1 MNPATGAPAV
11 LRVGE
16 DGEGLAACVHCG
28 LCLPACPTFEVLREE
43 NDSPRGRIYLMRLLV
58 EGRIPALG
66 AFSRHIDRCL
76 GCRACEAACPAGV
89 RFGTLLERAR
99 EDRRRWAGSS
109 PLASLMLWGLSGG
122 RASRVAYALLRFLR
136 RTGMAA
142 AGASL
147 PGRMG
152 VALAMLA
159 ATAPSAQLPR
169 RAGTQSSG
177 KLEVYALLQGCV
189 MGGLFREVHTAT
201 RRVLSAC
208 GYVERAAPGQGCCG
222 ALHAHS
228 GFGAGARKLAR
239 RNIEAFERSGAAWLV
254 VNSAGC
260 GAALKEY
267 PEWLAESP
275 TWRERAERLAS
286 ATRDFTE
293 LVADAHVRPETELSL
308 RLAYDAPCHLVYG
321 LGGADAP
328 MRALSL
334 IPGLQVERL
343 PSADRCCGGAG
354 LYALL
359 QPDLAERVLAPK
371 LEEIRSGRYDAVTTG
386 NPGCIMQIGAGLR
399 RAKLHVPVAHPAEVL
414 ARAFAPSGPPGTAA
428 TPNWDTGRP

>member
-16 DGEGLAACVHCG
+16 DGEGLGACVHCG
-28 LCLPACPTFEVLREE
+28 LYLPACPTFEALREE

-99 EDRRRWAGSS
+99 EDRRRWAGST

-159 ATAPSAQLPR
+159 ATAPGARLPR

-177 KLEVYALLQGCV
+177 KLEVYALLEECHGRAV
-189 MGGLFREVHTAT
+189 PGGSHGHET
-201 RRVLSAC
+201 RSLGVRIRGASRSWPGLLRCAARALRISA
-208 GYVERAAPGQGCCG
+208 RAPGSWRD
-222 ALHAHS
+222 ATS
-228 GFGAGARKLAR
+228 R
-239 RNIEAFERSGAAWLV
+239 R
-254 VNSAGC
+254 
-260 GAALKEY
+260 
-267 PEWLAESP
+267 
-275 TWRERAERLAS
+275 AS
-286 ATRDFTE
+286 A
-293 LVADAHVRPETELSL
+293 P
-308 RLAYDAPCHLVYG
+308 APRG
-321 LGGADAP
+321 W
-328 MRALSL
+328 S
-334 IPGLQVERL
+334 
-343 PSADRCCGGAG
+343 
-354 LYALL
+354 
-359 QPDLAERVLAPK
+359 
-371 LEEIRSGRYDAVTTG
+371 
-386 NPGCIMQIGAGLR
+386 
-399 RAKLHVPVAHPAEVL
+399 
-414 ARAFAPSGPPGTAA
+414 
-428 TPNWDTGRP
+428 

>member
-1 MNPATGAPAV
+1 MNLATGAPAV

-89 RFGTLLERAR
+89 RFGTLL
-99 EDRRRWAGSS
+99 
-109 PLASLMLWGLSGG
+109 
-122 RASRVAYALLRFLR
+122 RFLR

-159 ATAPSAQLPR
+159 ATAPGARLPR

-177 KLEVYALLQGCV
+177 KLEVYALLEGCV

-208 GYVERAAPGQGCCG
+208 GYVERPAPGQGCCG

-239 RNIEAFERSGAAWLV
+239 RNIEACERSGAAWLV